1 MEFRLI
7 QFNGNRD
14 LRCSL
19 DRLTDGLQLSF
30 EVPHARELIWPDY
43 ESIRRAD
50 NLWLST
56 CFELFLAGESQS
68 GYTEFN
74 VSPSGAWNCY
84 QFDDY
89 RHGMQPSPCWQ
100 LTELEQDDGMV
111 TASFSGELNAGLV
124 RLGPAAILQN
134 TAGKIEH
141 FGLSHGHQP
150 DFHDSS
156 RHVLMSTD
164 DL

>member
-1 MEFRLI
+1 MEFQLI

-19 DRLTDGLQLSF
+19 DLLTDGLQFSF

-56 CFELFLAGESQS
+56 CFELFLAGESQP

-84 QFDDY
+84 RFDDY

-100 LTELEQDDGMV
+100 LTELEQDDEGDHCSDEV
-111 TASFSGELNAGLV
+111 SPLQSELVKLACLTV
-124 RLGPAAILQN
+124 DHLQ
-134 TAGKIEH
+134 G
-141 FGLSHGHQP
+141 
-150 DFHDSS
+150 
-156 RHVLMSTD
+156 
-164 DL
+164 